1 MIIGR
6 NQYALNINQVLLKGS
21 NLKNTEWVLGVVVY
35 TGKDTKLMMN
45 SQKSRTKQSNVE
57 KRLNWIIFRIL
68 CIQLTLCLSLSII
81 MSIYDA
87 SIDDDQ
93 DQYLGDGESDEN
105 PFLNFFSYFL
115 LLNTMIPISLVVT
128 IEILKVIQCIFI
140 AWDAEMY
147 SIDDAAGCHVSTTTI
162 NEELGQVTYVFSDK
176 TGTLTQN
183 MMEFKAFCV
192 EREIY
197 GSIGDQMKRRP
208 SRVEMASEIG
218 YDFQSRKLDNVLDQ
232 DTDPKGDK
240 LVIHSQN
247 GKESYTLENDCEK
260 VSFVLHLSFCL
271 FNHYLNI
278 GNRSNQI
285 TSFMT

>member
-1 MIIGR
+1 MYPDSG
-6 NQYALNINQVLLKGS
+6 
-21 NLKNTEWVLGVVVY
+21 
-35 TGKDTKLMMN
+35 
-45 SQKSRTKQSNVE
+45 
-57 KRLNWIIFRIL
+57 L
-68 CIQLTLCLSLSII
+68 C
-81 MSIYDA
+81 DF
-87 SIDDDQ
+87 DQ
-93 DQYLGDGESDEN
+93 DN
-105 PFLNFFSYFL
+105 
-115 LLNTMIPISLVVT
+115 
-128 IEILKVIQCIFI
+128 IEK
-140 AWDAEMY
+140 
-147 SIDDAAGCHVSTTTI
+147 
-162 NEELGQVTYVFSDK
+162 TYDVHRR
-176 TGTLTQN
+176 
-183 MMEFKAFCV
+183 MEFKAFCV

-285 TSFMT
+285 TSFVT